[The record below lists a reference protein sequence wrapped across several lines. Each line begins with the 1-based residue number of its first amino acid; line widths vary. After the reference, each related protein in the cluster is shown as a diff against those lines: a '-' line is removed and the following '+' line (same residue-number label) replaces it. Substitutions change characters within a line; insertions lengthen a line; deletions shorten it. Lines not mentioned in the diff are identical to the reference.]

1 MQERERRLAGDQH
14 ELAPLLQRDVG
25 GALDQRSAGAMG
37 DRGERPHRA
46 RADHHAQC
54 LHRPRRRLGAAV
66 RVIEQ
71 AHAAPITAR
80 RLLQAG
86 FVLDPTFLGKQPPA
100 VRGDEQPGRHMIRR
114 EHLEQPHGV
123 RCSGGT
129 GDREN
134 DYFYFTRLVE
144 GKNYP
149 IYARKHGSVSAPE
162 EIMIDANALAEG
174 KATFLIRAWEVSSG
188 EDLLAF
194 AADTTGGRVSS
205 IRFKNLRTGEMLSDV
220 IPRAIGGIA
229 WAEDNRTL
237 FYTKPDSVSVRPYQ
251 VYRHR
256 LGTPAATDQMV
267 YEDKDETYYV
277 GVSKTKSRAYI
288 MIQSSQTMATEYSY
302 IRADQPD
309 APFRVLFPRE
319 RGHEYQANHF
329 GDYFYILSNDHAKN
343 FRLMRTPVARPS
355 RANWE
360 EVIPHRADVLLED
373 FEFFKDFL
381 VLSERKDGL
390 VQLRVRPWS
399 GKGEYYLD
407 FGEPAYLA
415 FVSVNREFDTPLLRY
430 VYTSLTTPSS
440 TYDYDMRTKQKTLLK
455 RDQIL
460 GGFDPSNYV
469 TERFYTTARDGA
481 RVPVSLMYKKG
492 IARPAPLLLT
502 GYGSYG
508 ASSDPTFSSD
518 RLSLVDRGFV
528 FAIAHIRGGS
538 EMGRA
543 WYENGRQLQK
553 KNTFNDFVDVADD
566 LIRRGYTSSSKLFA
580 RGASA
585 GGLLMGAVVNQRPE
599 LWRGVVAGVPYVDV
613 ITTMSDSTIPLTTGE
628 YDEWGNPHDST
639 FYRYML
645 SYSPYDNVER
655 KAYPNLLITA
665 GLYDTQVLYVE
676 PAKWTA
682 KLRAMKTDN
691 HRLILRTNMEAGHSG
706 ASGRYKRWHDV
717 AFEYAF
723 LLDLAGLG
731 GKPTP

>member
-1 MQERERRLAGDQH
+1 MLARVRSFA
-14 ELAPLLQRDVG
+14 LALAAFVPSSIVAQATATSAAAP
-25 GALDQRSAGAMG
+25 ALTPPMAVV
-37 DRGERPHRA
+37 RPHRFDEFGTVRIDNYYWLKERSNPEVIKYLEDENA
-46 RADHHAQC
+46 YTKAVMAHTVALQD
-54 LHRPRRRLGAAV
+54 RLYEEMKG
-66 RVIEQ
+66 RV
-71 AHAAPITAR
+71 
-80 RLLQAG
+80 LQNDQSVP
-86 FVLDPTFLGKQPPA
+86 F
-100 VRGDEQPGRHMIRR
+100 R
-114 EHLEQPHGV
+114 EG
-123 RCSGGT
+123 
-129 GDREN
+129 N
-134 DYFYFTRLVE
+134 YFYYTRLVE

-149 IYARKHGSVSAPE
+149 IYARKRGSLNAPE
-162 EIMIDANALAEG
+162 EIMIDANVLAEG
-174 KATFLIRAWEVSSG
+174 KATFLIRAWDVSSA
-188 EDLLAF
+188 EDILAF
-194 AADTTGGRVSS
+194 GADTTGGRVSA
-205 IRFKNLRTGEMLSDV
+205 IRFKNLRTGEMLSDL
-220 IPRAIGGIA
+220 IPRSIGGIA
-229 WAEDNRTL
+229 WAEDNRTI

-251 VYRHR
+251 VYRHT
-256 LGTPAATDQMV
+256 LGTPAASDRLV

-277 GVSKTKSRAYI
+277 GVFKTKSRAYI

-309 APFRVLFPRE
+309 APFRVLIPRE
-319 RGHEYQANHF
+319 RGHEYSANHF
-329 GDYFYILSNDHAKN
+329 GDYFYLLSNDHAKN
-343 FRLMRTPVARPS
+343 FRLMRTPVARPG
-355 RANWE
+355 RDNWE

-399 GKGEYYLD
+399 GKNEYYLD

-415 FVSVNREFDTPLLRY
+415 FVSTNLEFDTPLLRY

-460 GGFDPSNYV
+460 GGFDPVNYV

-481 RVPVSLMYKKG
+481 RVPVSLVYKKG
-492 IARPAPLLLT
+492 VARPAPLLLT

-508 ASSDPTFSSD
+508 SSSDPTFSSD
-518 RLSLVDRGFV
+518 RLSLLDRGFV
-528 FAIAHIRGGS
+528 YAIAHIRGGS

-553 KNTFNDFVDVADD
+553 KNTFNDFVDVGDD
-566 LIRRGYTSSSKLFA
+566 LIRRGYTSSNKLFA

-599 LWRGVVAGVPYVDV
+599 LWRGVIAGVPYVDV

-655 KAYPNLLITA
+655 KAYPNMLITA

-682 KLRAMKTDN
+682 RLRAMKTDN
-691 HRLILRTNMEAGHSG
+691 NRLILRTNMEAGHGG
-706 ASGRYKRWHDV
+706 ASGRYKRWRDV

-731 GKPTP
+731 DKPTP

>member
-1 MQERERRLAGDQH
+1 MPAAIRSL
-14 ELAPLLQRDVG
+14 PLLAVLFPGVILAQAPATATTTPSLTPPMAAV
-25 GALDQRSAGAMG
+25 
-37 DRGERPHRA
+37 RPHRFDEHGNVRIDQYYWLKERSNPEVINYLEA
-46 RADHHAQC
+46 ENAYTKAVMAHTEALQE
-54 LHRPRRRLGAAV
+54 RLYDELKG
-66 RVIEQ
+66 RV
-71 AHAAPITAR
+71 
-80 RLLQAG
+80 LQNDQSVP
-86 FVLDPTFLGKQPPA
+86 F
-100 VRGDEQPGRHMIRR
+100 R
-114 EHLEQPHGV
+114 EG
-123 RCSGGT
+123 
-129 GDREN
+129 N
-134 DYFYFTRLVE
+134 YFYYTRLVE

-149 IYARKHGSVSAPE
+149 IYARKRGSLTAPE

-251 VYRHR
+251 VYRHK

-309 APFRVLFPRE
+309 APFKVIFPRE
-319 RGHEYQANHF
+319 RGHEYHANHF

-343 FRLMRTPVARPS
+343 FRLMRTPVARPG
-355 RANWE
+355 RDNWE

-373 FEFFKDFL
+373 FEFFKDYL
-381 VLSERKDGL
+381 VLTERKDGL
-390 VQLRVRPWS
+390 VQLRVRPWT
-399 GKGEYYLD
+399 GGGQNEYYLD

-415 FVSVNREFDTPLLRY
+415 YVSTNLEFDTPVLRY
-430 VYTSLTTPSS
+430 GYTSLTTPSS
-440 TYDYDMRTKQKTLLK
+440 TYDYDMKTRQKTLLK

-460 GGFDPSNYV
+460 GGFDPANYV
-469 TERFYTTARDGA
+469 SERFFTTARDGA
-481 RVPVSLMYKKG
+481 RVPVSIVYRKG

-508 ASSDPTFSSD
+508 SSSDPTFSSD
-518 RLSLVDRGFV
+518 RLSLLDRGFA

-553 KNTFNDFVDVADD
+553 KNTFTDFVDVADD
-566 LIRRGYTSSSKLFA
+566 LIRRSYTSSDRLFA

-585 GGLLMGAVVNQRPE
+585 GGLLMGAVVNMRPE
-599 LWRGVVAGVPYVDV
+599 LFKGVIAGVPYVDV
-613 ITTMSDSTIPLTTGE
+613 ITTMMDSTIPLTTGE

-645 SYSPYDNVER
+645 SYSPYDNVAR

-682 KLRAMKTDN
+682 RLRAMKTDSN
-691 HRLILRTNMEAGHSG
+691 RLILQTNMEAGHGG
-706 ASGRYKRWHDV
+706 ASGRYKRWRDV

-731 GKPTP
+731 VKPTP

>member
-1 MQERERRLAGDQH
+1 MLFRIRAFALALVAFAPAVIRAQTPAVSAPAAALTPP
-14 ELAPLLQRDVG
+14 LAAV
-25 GALDQRSAGAMG
+25 
-37 DRGERPHRA
+37 RPHRFDEFGTVRIDNYYWLKERSNPEVIKYLEDENA
-46 RADHHAQC
+46 YTKAVMAHTQALQD
-54 LHRPRRRLGAAV
+54 RLYEEMKG
-66 RVIEQ
+66 RV
-71 AHAAPITAR
+71 
-80 RLLQAG
+80 LQNDQSVP
-86 FVLDPTFLGKQPPA
+86 F
-100 VRGDEQPGRHMIRR
+100 R
-114 EHLEQPHGV
+114 EG
-123 RCSGGT
+123 
-129 GDREN
+129 N
-134 DYFYFTRLVE
+134 YFYYTRLVE

-149 IYARKHGSVSAPE
+149 IYARKRGALNAPE
-162 EIMIDANALAEG
+162 EIMIDANVLAEG
-174 KATFLIRAWEVSSG
+174 KSTFLIRAWDVSSAG
-188 EDLLAF
+188 DILAF
-194 AADTTGGRVSS
+194 AADTTGGRVSA

-220 IPRAIGGIA
+220 IPRSIGGIA
-229 WAEDNRTL
+229 WAEDNRTI

-251 VYRHR
+251 VYRHK
-256 LGTPAATDQMV
+256 LGTPAASDQMV

-277 GVSKTKSRAYI
+277 SVFKTKSRAYI

-309 APFRVLFPRE
+309 APFKVLIPRE
-319 RGHEYQANHF
+319 RGHEYSANHF

-343 FRLMRTPVARPS
+343 FRLMRTPVAKPGRD
-355 RANWE
+355 NWE

-373 FEFFKDFL
+373 FEFFRDYL
-381 VLSERKDGL
+381 VLTERKDGL

-399 GKGEYYLD
+399 GTNEYYLD

-415 FVSVNREFDTPLLRY
+415 FVSTNREFDTPLLRY

-440 TYDYDMRTKQKTLLK
+440 TYDYDMRTKQKTLVK

-460 GGFDPSNYV
+460 GGFDPANYV

-682 KLRAMKTDN
+682 RLRAMKTDTN
-691 HRLILRTNMEAGHSG
+691 RLILRTNMEAGHSG
-706 ASGRYKRWHDV
+706 ASGRYKRWRDV

-731 GKPTP
+731 DKPTP

>member
-1 MQERERRLAGDQH
+1 MPAAIRSL
-14 ELAPLLQRDVG
+14 PLLAVLFPGVILAQTPATAATTPSLTPPMAAV
-25 GALDQRSAGAMG
+25 
-37 DRGERPHRA
+37 RPHRFDEHGNVRIDQYYWLKERSNPEVIKYLEA
-46 RADHHAQC
+46 ENAYTKAVMAQTEA
-54 LHRPRRRLGAAV
+54 LQGRLYDELKG
-66 RVIEQ
+66 RV
-71 AHAAPITAR
+71 
-80 RLLQAG
+80 LQNDQSVP
-86 FVLDPTFLGKQPPA
+86 F
-100 VRGDEQPGRHMIRR
+100 R
-114 EHLEQPHGV
+114 EG
-123 RCSGGT
+123 
-129 GDREN
+129 N
-134 DYFYFTRLVE
+134 YFYYTRLVE

-149 IYARKHGSVSAPE
+149 IYARKRGSLTAPE

-251 VYRHR
+251 VYRHK

-309 APFRVLFPRE
+309 APFKVIFPRE
-319 RGHEYQANHF
+319 RGHEYHANHF

-343 FRLMRTPVARPS
+343 FRLMRTPVARPG
-355 RANWE
+355 RDNWE

-373 FEFFKDFL
+373 FEFFKDYL
-381 VLSERKDGL
+381 VLTERTDGL
-390 VQLRVRPWS
+390 VQLRVRPWT
-399 GKGEYYLD
+399 GGGQNEYYLD

-415 FVSVNREFDTPLLRY
+415 YVSTNLEFDTPVLRY
-430 VYTSLTTPSS
+430 GYTSLTTPSS
-440 TYDYDMRTKQKTLLK
+440 TYDYDMKTRQKTLLK

-460 GGFDPSNYV
+460 GGFDPANYV
-469 TERFYTTARDGA
+469 SERFFTTARDGA
-481 RVPVSLMYKKG
+481 RVPVSLVYRKG

-508 ASSDPTFSSD
+508 SSSDPTFSSD
-518 RLSLVDRGFV
+518 RLSLLDRGFA

-553 KNTFNDFVDVADD
+553 KNTFTDFVDVADD
-566 LIRRGYTSSSKLFA
+566 LIRRGYTSSDRLFA

-585 GGLLMGAVVNQRPE
+585 GGLLMGAVVNMRPE
-599 LWRGVVAGVPYVDV
+599 LFKGVIAGVPYVDV
-613 ITTMSDSTIPLTTGE
+613 ITTMMDSTIPLTTGE

-645 SYSPYDNVER
+645 SYSPYDNVAR

-682 KLRAMKTDN
+682 RLRAMKTDSN
-691 HRLILRTNMEAGHSG
+691 RLILQTNMEAGHGG
-706 ASGRYKRWHDV
+706 ASGRYKRWRDV

-731 GKPTP
+731 VKPTP

>member
-1 MQERERRLAGDQH
+1 MLFRIRAFALALVAFAPAVIRAQTPAVSAPAAALTPP
-14 ELAPLLQRDVG
+14 LAAV
-25 GALDQRSAGAMG
+25 
-37 DRGERPHRA
+37 RPHRFDEFGTVRIDNYYWLKERSNPEVIKYLEDENA
-46 RADHHAQC
+46 YTKAVMAHTQALQD
-54 LHRPRRRLGAAV
+54 RLYEEMKG
-66 RVIEQ
+66 RV
-71 AHAAPITAR
+71 
-80 RLLQAG
+80 LQNDQSVP
-86 FVLDPTFLGKQPPA
+86 F
-100 VRGDEQPGRHMIRR
+100 R
-114 EHLEQPHGV
+114 EG
-123 RCSGGT
+123 
-129 GDREN
+129 N
-134 DYFYFTRLVE
+134 YFYYTRLVE

-149 IYARKHGSVSAPE
+149 IYARKRGALNAPE
-162 EIMIDANALAEG
+162 EIMIDANVLAEG
-174 KATFLIRAWEVSSG
+174 KSTFLIRAWDVSSAG
-188 EDLLAF
+188 DILAF
-194 AADTTGGRVSS
+194 AADTTGGRVSA

-220 IPRAIGGIA
+220 IPRSIGGIA
-229 WAEDNRTL
+229 WAEDNRTI

-251 VYRHR
+251 VYRHK
-256 LGTPAATDQMV
+256 LGTPAASDQMV

-277 GVSKTKSRAYI
+277 SVFKTKSRAYI
-288 MIQSSQTMATEYSY
+288 MIRSSQTLATEYSY
-302 IRADQPD
+302 IRADQPE
-309 APFRVLFPRE
+309 AAFRVLIPRE
-319 RGHEYQANHF
+319 RGHEYYANHF
-329 GDYFYILSNDHAKN
+329 GDYFYLLSNDHAKN
-343 FRLMRTPVARPS
+343 FRLMRTPVARPG

-360 EVIPHRADVLLED
+360 EVIPHRPDVLLED

-399 GKGEYYLD
+399 GGGRGEYYLD

-415 FVSVNREFDTPLLRY
+415 FVSTNREFDTPLLRY

-460 GGFDPSNYV
+460 GGFDPANYV

-682 KLRAMKTDN
+682 RLRAMKTDTN
-691 HRLILRTNMEAGHSG
+691 RLILRTNMEAGHSG
-706 ASGRYKRWHDV
+706 ASGRYKRWRDV

-731 GKPTP
+731 DKPTP

>member
-1 MQERERRLAGDQH
+1 MASRIRSLA
-14 ELAPLLQRDVG
+14 LALIGFAPGIILAQAAATSTATATLTPPLAAV
-25 GALDQRSAGAMG
+25 
-37 DRGERPHRA
+37 RPHRFDEHGTVRIDPYYWLKERSNPEVIKYLEEENA
-46 RADHHAQC
+46 YTKAVMAHTEALQD
-54 LHRPRRRLGAAV
+54 RLYEEMKG
-66 RVIEQ
+66 RV
-71 AHAAPITAR
+71 
-80 RLLQAG
+80 LQNDQSVP
-86 FVLDPTFLGKQPPA
+86 F
-100 VRGDEQPGRHMIRR
+100 R
-114 EHLEQPHGV
+114 E
-123 RCSGGT
+123 R
-129 GDREN
+129 N
-134 DYFYFTRLVE
+134 YFYYTRLVE

-149 IYARKHGSVSAPE
+149 IYARKRGSLSAPE
-162 EIMIDANALAEG
+162 EIMIDANVLAEG
-174 KATFLIRAWEVSSG
+174 KATFLIRAWEVSSV

-205 IRFKNLRTGEMLSDV
+205 IRFKNLRTGEMLPDI

-277 GVSKTKSRAYI
+277 GVFKTKSRAYI

-309 APFRVLFPRE
+309 APFKVLIPRE
-319 RGHEYQANHF
+319 RGHEYSANHF

-343 FRLMRTPVARPS
+343 FRLMRTPVARPG
-355 RANWE
+355 RDNWQ
-360 EVIPHRADVLLED
+360 EVIPHRPDMLLED
-373 FEFFKDFL
+373 FEFFRDFL
-381 VLSERKDGL
+381 VLTERKDGL

-399 GKGEYYLD
+399 GTNEYYLD

-415 FVSVNREFDTPLLRY
+415 YVSTNLEFDTSVLRY
-430 VYTSLTTPSS
+430 GYTSLTTPSS
-440 TYDYDMRTKQKTLLK
+440 TYDYDMRTRQKTLLK

-460 GGFDPSNYV
+460 GGFDPANYV

-481 RVPVSLMYKKG
+481 RVPVSIVYRKG

-518 RLSLVDRGFV
+518 RLSLLDRGFA

-566 LIRRGYTSSSKLFA
+566 LVRRGYTSPDRLFA

-585 GGLLMGAVVNQRPE
+585 GGLLMGAVVNMRPE
-599 LWRGVVAGVPYVDV
+599 LFKGVIAGVPYVDV
-613 ITTMSDSTIPLTTGE
+613 ITTMMDSTIPLTTGE

-682 KLRAMKTDN
+682 KLRAMKTGSN
-691 HRLILRTNMEAGHSG
+691 RLILRTNMEAGHGG
-706 ASGRYKRWHDV
+706 ASGRYKRWRDV

-731 GKPTP
+731 EKPSP

>member
-1 MQERERRLAGDQH
+1 MLARVRSFAFA
-14 ELAPLLQRDVG
+14 LAAFVPSSIVAQAPAPV
-25 GALDQRSAGAMG
+25 AAV
-37 DRGERPHRA
+37 RPHRFDEFGTVRIDNYYWLKERSNPEVIKYLEDENA
-46 RADHHAQC
+46 YTKAVMAHTEALQD
-54 LHRPRRRLGAAV
+54 RLYEEMKG
-66 RVIEQ
+66 RV
-71 AHAAPITAR
+71 
-80 RLLQAG
+80 LQNDQSVP
-86 FVLDPTFLGKQPPA
+86 F
-100 VRGDEQPGRHMIRR
+100 R
-114 EHLEQPHGV
+114 EG
-123 RCSGGT
+123 
-129 GDREN
+129 N
-134 DYFYFTRLVE
+134 YFYYTRLVE

-149 IYARKHGSVSAPE
+149 IYARKRGSLNAPE
-162 EIMIDANALAEG
+162 EIMIDANVLAEG
-174 KATFLIRAWEVSSG
+174 KATFLIRAWDVSSA
-188 EDLLAF
+188 EDILAF
-194 AADTTGGRVSS
+194 GADTTGGRVSA
-205 IRFKNLRTGEMLSDV
+205 IRFKSLRTGEMLSDV
-220 IPRAIGGIA
+220 IPRSIGGIA
-229 WAEDNRTL
+229 WAEDNRTI

-251 VYRHR
+251 VYRHT
-256 LGTPAATDQMV
+256 LGTPAASDRLV

-277 GVSKTKSRAYI
+277 GVFKTKSRAYI

-302 IRADQPD
+302 VRADQPD
-309 APFRVLFPRE
+309 APFRVLIPRE
-319 RGHEYQANHF
+319 RGHEYYANHF
-329 GDYFYILSNDHAKN
+329 GDYFYLLSNDHAKN
-343 FRLMRTPVARPS
+343 FRLMRTPVARPG
-355 RANWE
+355 RATWE

-399 GKGEYYLD
+399 GKNEYYLD

-415 FVSVNREFDTPLLRY
+415 YVSTNLEFNTPLLRY

-440 TYDYDMRTKQKTLLK
+440 TYDYDMGTKQKTLLK

-460 GGFDPSNYV
+460 GGFDPANYV

-481 RVPVSLMYKKG
+481 RVPVSLVYKKG
-492 IARPAPLLLT
+492 GARPAPLLLT

-508 ASSDPTFSSD
+508 SSSDPTFSAD
-518 RLSLVDRGFV
+518 RLSLLDRGFV

-553 KNTFNDFVDVADD
+553 RNTFNDFVDVGDD

-599 LWRGVVAGVPYVDV
+599 LWRGVIAGVPYVDV

-655 KAYPNLLITA
+655 KAYPNMLITA

-682 KLRAMKTDN
+682 RLRAMKTDSN
-691 HRLILRTNMEAGHSG
+691 RLILRTNMEAGHGG
-706 ASGRYKRWHDV
+706 ASGRYKRWRDV

-731 GKPTP
+731 DKPTP

>member
-1 MQERERRLAGDQH
+1 
-14 ELAPLLQRDVG
+14 
-25 GALDQRSAGAMG
+25 
-37 DRGERPHRA
+37 
-46 RADHHAQC
+46 
-54 LHRPRRRLGAAV
+54 
-66 RVIEQ
+66 
-71 AHAAPITAR
+71 
-80 RLLQAG
+80 
-86 FVLDPTFLGKQPPA
+86 
-100 VRGDEQPGRHMIRR
+100 
-114 EHLEQPHGV
+114 
-123 RCSGGT
+123 
-129 GDREN
+129 
-134 DYFYFTRLVE
+134 
-144 GKNYP
+144 
-149 IYARKHGSVSAPE
+149 
-162 EIMIDANALAEG
+162 
-174 KATFLIRAWEVSSG
+174 
-188 EDLLAF
+188 
-194 AADTTGGRVSS
+194 
-205 IRFKNLRTGEMLSDV
+205 
-220 IPRAIGGIA
+220 
-229 WAEDNRTL
+229 
-237 FYTKPDSVSVRPYQ
+237 
-251 VYRHR
+251 
-256 LGTPAATDQMV
+256 
-267 YEDKDETYYV
+267 
-277 GVSKTKSRAYI
+277 
-288 MIQSSQTMATEYSY
+288 
-302 IRADQPD
+302 
-309 APFRVLFPRE
+309 
-319 RGHEYQANHF
+319 
-329 GDYFYILSNDHAKN
+329 
-343 FRLMRTPVARPS
+343 MRTPVARPG

-360 EVIPHRADVLLED
+360 EVIPHRPDVLLED

-399 GKGEYYLD
+399 GGGRGEYYLD

-415 FVSVNREFDTPLLRY
+415 FVSTNREFDTPLLRY

-440 TYDYDMRTKQKTLLK
+440 TYDYDMRTKQRTLLK

-460 GGFDPSNYV
+460 GGFDPGNYV

-682 KLRAMKTDN
+682 RLRAMKTDTN
-691 HRLILRTNMEAGHSG
+691 RLILRTNMEAGHSG
-706 ASGRYKRWHDV
+706 ASGRYKRWRDV

-731 GKPTP
+731 DKPTP

>member
-1 MQERERRLAGDQH
+1 MPARIRSFALA
-14 ELAPLLQRDVG
+14 LAAFSPVVVVAQQAPATSAAAP
-25 GALDQRSAGAMG
+25 ALTPPVAAV
-37 DRGERPHRA
+37 RPHRFEEHGNVRTDPYYWLKERSNPEVISYLEA
-46 RADHHAQC
+46 ENTYTKAVMAHTEALQD
-54 LHRPRRRLGAAV
+54 RLYEEMKG
-66 RVIEQ
+66 RV
-71 AHAAPITAR
+71 
-80 RLLQAG
+80 LQNDQSVP
-86 FVLDPTFLGKQPPA
+86 F
-100 VRGDEQPGRHMIRR
+100 R
-114 EHLEQPHGV
+114 EG
-123 RCSGGT
+123 
-129 GDREN
+129 N
-134 DYFYFTRLVE
+134 YFYYTRLVE
-144 GKNYP
+144 GRNYP
-149 IYARKHGSVSAPE
+149 IYARKRGSLNAPE
-162 EIMIDANALAEG
+162 EIMIDANVLAEG
-174 KATFLIRAWEVSSG
+174 KPTFLIRAWDLSSA
-188 EDLLAF
+188 EDILAF
-194 AADTTGGRVSS
+194 AVDTTGGRVSS
-205 IRFKNLRTGEMLSDV
+205 IRFKNLRTGEMLTDV
-220 IPRAIGGIA
+220 IPRSIGGIA
-229 WAEDNRTL
+229 WAEDNRTI

-251 VYRHR
+251 VYRHK
-256 LGTPAATDQMV
+256 LGTPASADHMV

-277 GVSKTKSRAYI
+277 GVFKTKSRAYI

-355 RANWE
+355 RATWE

-481 RVPVSLMYKKG
+481 RVPVSIVYRKG

-508 ASSDPTFSSD
+508 SSSDPSFSSD
-518 RLSLVDRGFV
+518 RLSLLDRGFA

-566 LIRRGYTSSSKLFA
+566 LIRRGYTSSDRLFA
-580 RGASA
+580 VGRSA
-585 GGLLMGAVVNQRPE
+585 GGLLMGAVVNMRPE
-599 LWRGVVAGVPYVDV
+599 LFRGVIAGVPYVDV
-613 ITTMSDSTIPLTTGE
+613 ITTMMDSTIPLTTGE

-645 SYSPYDNVER
+645 SYSPYDNVEK
-655 KAYPNLLITA
+655 KAYPNMLITA

-682 KLRAMKTDN
+682 RLRAMKTDN
-691 HRLILRTNMEAGHSG
+691 NRLMLRTNMEAGHAG
-706 ASGRYKRWHDV
+706 ASGRYKRWRDV

-731 GKPTP
+731 DKPTP

>member
-1 MQERERRLAGDQH
+1 MPARMRSLA
-14 ELAPLLQRDVG
+14 LAFATLTPAVLVAQQAPTAAATAP
-25 GALDQRSAGAMG
+25 ALSPPVAAV
-37 DRGERPHRA
+37 RPHRFDEHGNVRIDQYYWLKDRSNPEVIKYLDDENA
-46 RADHHAQC
+46 YTKAVMAHTQTLQD
-54 LHRPRRRLGAAV
+54 RLYEELKG
-66 RVIEQ
+66 RV
-71 AHAAPITAR
+71 
-80 RLLQAG
+80 LQNDQSVP
-86 FVLDPTFLGKQPPA
+86 F
-100 VRGDEQPGRHMIRR
+100 R
-114 EHLEQPHGV
+114 EG
-123 RCSGGT
+123 
-129 GDREN
+129 N
-134 DYFYFTRLVE
+134 YFYYTRLVE

-149 IYARKHGSVSAPE
+149 IYARKRGSVSASE

-174 KATFLIRAWEVSSG
+174 KATFLIRAWAVSSG

-220 IPRAIGGIA
+220 VPRSIGGIA

-251 VYRHR
+251 VYRHK

-277 GVSKTKSRAYI
+277 GVFKTKSRSYI

-302 IRADQPD
+302 VRADQPD
-309 APFRVLFPRE
+309 APFRVLIPRE
-319 RGHEYQANHF
+319 RGHEYSANHF

-343 FRLMRTPVARPS
+343 FRLMRTPVAKPGRD
-355 RANWE
+355 NWE

-373 FEFFKDFL
+373 FEFFREYL
-381 VLSERKDGL
+381 VLTERKDGL
-390 VQLRVRPWS
+390 VQLRVRPWT
-399 GKGEYYLD
+399 GGGQNEYYLD

-415 FVSVNREFDTPLLRY
+415 YVGTNLEFDTPVLRY
-430 VYTSLTTPSS
+430 GYTSLTTPSS
-440 TYDYDMRTKQKTLLK
+440 MYDYDMKTRQKTLLK

-460 GGFDPSNYV
+460 GGFDPANYV

-481 RVPVSLMYKKG
+481 RVPVSLVYRKG

-508 ASSDPTFSSD
+508 SSADPTFSSD
-518 RLSLVDRGFV
+518 RLSLLDRGFV

-553 KNTFNDFVDVADD
+553 KNTFTDFVDVADD
-566 LIRRGYTSSSKLFA
+566 LIRRGLTSSNRLFA

-585 GGLLMGAVVNQRPE
+585 GGLLMGAVVNMRPE
-599 LWRGVVAGVPYVDV
+599 LFKGVIAGVPYVDV

-628 YDEWGNPHDST
+628 YDEWGNPHDPT

-682 KLRAMKTDN
+682 RLRAMKTDSN
-691 HRLILRTNMEAGHSG
+691 RLILRTNMEAGHGG

-731 GKPTP
+731 DKPTP

>member
-1 MQERERRLAGDQH
+1 MPARIRSFALA
-14 ELAPLLQRDVG
+14 LAAFSPVVVVAQQAPATSAAAP
-25 GALDQRSAGAMG
+25 ALTPPVAAV
-37 DRGERPHRA
+37 RPHRFEEHGNVRTDPYYWLKERSNPEVISYLEA
-46 RADHHAQC
+46 ENTYTKAVMAHTEALQD
-54 LHRPRRRLGAAV
+54 RLYEEMKG
-66 RVIEQ
+66 RV
-71 AHAAPITAR
+71 
-80 RLLQAG
+80 LQNDQSVP
-86 FVLDPTFLGKQPPA
+86 F
-100 VRGDEQPGRHMIRR
+100 R
-114 EHLEQPHGV
+114 EG
-123 RCSGGT
+123 
-129 GDREN
+129 N
-134 DYFYFTRLVE
+134 YFYYTRLVE
-144 GKNYP
+144 GRNYP
-149 IYARKHGSVSAPE
+149 IYARKRGSLNAPE
-162 EIMIDANALAEG
+162 EMMIDANVLAEG
-174 KATFLIRAWEVSSG
+174 KPTFLIRAWDLSSA
-188 EDLLAF
+188 EDILAF
-194 AADTTGGRVSS
+194 AVDTTGGRVSS
-205 IRFKNLRTGEMLSDV
+205 IRFKNLRTGEMLTDV
-220 IPRAIGGIA
+220 IPRSIGGIA
-229 WAEDNRTL
+229 WAEDNRTI

-251 VYRHR
+251 VYRHK
-256 LGTPAATDQMV
+256 LGTPASADPMV
-267 YEDKDETYYV
+267 YQDKDETYYV
-277 GVSKTKSRAYI
+277 GVFKTKSRAYI

-355 RANWE
+355 RATWE

-481 RVPVSLMYKKG
+481 RVPVSIVYRKG

-508 ASSDPTFSSD
+508 SSSDPSFSSD
-518 RLSLVDRGFV
+518 RLSLLDRGFA

-566 LIRRGYTSSSKLFA
+566 LIRRGYTSSDRLFA
-580 RGASA
+580 VGRSA
-585 GGLLMGAVVNQRPE
+585 GGLLMGAVVNMRPE
-599 LWRGVVAGVPYVDV
+599 LFRGVIAGVPYVDV
-613 ITTMSDSTIPLTTGE
+613 ITTMMDSTIPLTTGE

-645 SYSPYDNVER
+645 SYSPYDNVEK
-655 KAYPNLLITA
+655 KAYPNMLITA

-682 KLRAMKTDN
+682 RLRAMKTDN
-691 HRLILRTNMEAGHSG
+691 NRLMLRTNMEAGHAG
-706 ASGRYKRWHDV
+706 ASGRYKRWRDV

-731 GKPTP
+731 DKPTP

>member
-1 MQERERRLAGDQH
+1 MLFRIRAFALALVAFAPAVIRAQTPAVSAPAAALTPP
-14 ELAPLLQRDVG
+14 LAAV
-25 GALDQRSAGAMG
+25 
-37 DRGERPHRA
+37 RPHRFDEFGTVRIDNYYWLKERSNPEVIKYLEDENA
-46 RADHHAQC
+46 YTKAVMAHTQALQD
-54 LHRPRRRLGAAV
+54 RLYEEMKG
-66 RVIEQ
+66 RV
-71 AHAAPITAR
+71 
-80 RLLQAG
+80 LQNDQSVP
-86 FVLDPTFLGKQPPA
+86 F
-100 VRGDEQPGRHMIRR
+100 R
-114 EHLEQPHGV
+114 EG
-123 RCSGGT
+123 
-129 GDREN
+129 N
-134 DYFYFTRLVE
+134 YFYYTRLVE

-149 IYARKHGSVSAPE
+149 IYARKRGALNAPE
-162 EIMIDANALAEG
+162 EIMIDANVLAEG
-174 KATFLIRAWEVSSG
+174 KSTFLIRAWDVSSAG
-188 EDLLAF
+188 DILAF
-194 AADTTGGRVSS
+194 AADTTGGRVSA

-220 IPRAIGGIA
+220 IPRSIGGIA
-229 WAEDNRTL
+229 WAEDNRTI

-251 VYRHR
+251 VYRHK
-256 LGTPAATDQMV
+256 LGTPAAGDQMV

-277 GVSKTKSRAYI
+277 SVFKTKSRAYI

-309 APFRVLFPRE
+309 APFKVLIPRE
-319 RGHEYQANHF
+319 RGHEYSANHF

-343 FRLMRTPVARPS
+343 FRLMRTPVAKPGRD
-355 RANWE
+355 NWE

-373 FEFFKDFL
+373 FEFFRDYL
-381 VLSERKDGL
+381 VLTERKDGL

-399 GKGEYYLD
+399 GTNEYYLD

-415 FVSVNREFDTPLLRY
+415 FVSTNREFDTPLLRY

-460 GGFDPSNYV
+460 GGFDPANYV

-682 KLRAMKTDN
+682 RLRAMKTDTN
-691 HRLILRTNMEAGHSG
+691 RLILRTNMEAGHSG
-706 ASGRYKRWHDV
+706 ASGRYKRWRDV

-731 GKPTP
+731 DKPTP

>member
-1 MQERERRLAGDQH
+1 MLFRIRAFALALVAFAPAVIRAQTPAVSAPAAALTPP
-14 ELAPLLQRDVG
+14 LAAV
-25 GALDQRSAGAMG
+25 
-37 DRGERPHRA
+37 RPHRFDEFGTVRIDNYYWLKERSNPEVIKYLEDENA
-46 RADHHAQC
+46 YTKAVMAHTQALQD
-54 LHRPRRRLGAAV
+54 RLYEEMKG
-66 RVIEQ
+66 RV
-71 AHAAPITAR
+71 
-80 RLLQAG
+80 LQNDQSVP
-86 FVLDPTFLGKQPPA
+86 F
-100 VRGDEQPGRHMIRR
+100 R
-114 EHLEQPHGV
+114 EG
-123 RCSGGT
+123 
-129 GDREN
+129 N
-134 DYFYFTRLVE
+134 YFYYTRLVE

-149 IYARKHGSVSAPE
+149 IYARKRGALNAPE
-162 EIMIDANALAEG
+162 EIMIDANVLAEG
-174 KATFLIRAWEVSSG
+174 KSTFLIRAWDVSSAG
-188 EDLLAF
+188 DILAF
-194 AADTTGGRVSS
+194 AADTTGGRVSA

-220 IPRAIGGIA
+220 IPRSIGGIA
-229 WAEDNRTL
+229 WAEDNRTI
-237 FYTKPDSVSVRPYQ
+237 FYTKPDAVSVRPYQ
-251 VYRHR
+251 VYRHK
-256 LGTPAATDQMV
+256 LGTPAASDQMV

-277 GVSKTKSRAYI
+277 SVFKTKSRAYI
-288 MIQSSQTMATEYSY
+288 MIRSSQTLATEYSY
-302 IRADQPD
+302 IRADQPE
-309 APFRVLFPRE
+309 AAFRVLIPRE
-319 RGHEYQANHF
+319 RGHEYYANHF
-329 GDYFYILSNDHAKN
+329 GDYFYLLSNDHAKN
-343 FRLMRTPVARPS
+343 FRLMRTPVARPG

-360 EVIPHRADVLLED
+360 EVIPHRPDVLLED

-399 GKGEYYLD
+399 GGGRGEYYLD

-415 FVSVNREFDTPLLRY
+415 FVSTNREFDTPLLRY

-460 GGFDPSNYV
+460 GGFDPGNYV

-682 KLRAMKTDN
+682 RLRAMKTDTN
-691 HRLILRTNMEAGHSG
+691 RLILRTNMEAGHSG
-706 ASGRYKRWHDV
+706 ASGRYKRWRDV

-731 GKPTP
+731 DKPTP

>member
-1 MQERERRLAGDQH
+1 MPAAFRSL
-14 ELAPLLQRDVG
+14 PLLAVLFPGVMLAQAPATAATTPSRTPPMAAV
-25 GALDQRSAGAMG
+25 
-37 DRGERPHRA
+37 RPHRFDEHGNVRIDQYYWLKERSNPEVIKYLEDENA
-46 RADHHAQC
+46 YTKAVMAHTEPLQE
-54 LHRPRRRLGAAV
+54 RLYEELKG
-66 RVIEQ
+66 RV
-71 AHAAPITAR
+71 
-80 RLLQAG
+80 LQNDQSVP
-86 FVLDPTFLGKQPPA
+86 F
-100 VRGDEQPGRHMIRR
+100 R
-114 EHLEQPHGV
+114 EG
-123 RCSGGT
+123 
-129 GDREN
+129 N
-134 DYFYFTRLVE
+134 YFYYTRLVE

-149 IYARKHGSVSAPE
+149 IYARKRGSVSAPE

-194 AADTTGGRVSS
+194 AADTTGGRVSA

-220 IPRAIGGIA
+220 VPRSIGGIA

-251 VYRHR
+251 VYRHK

-277 GVSKTKSRAYI
+277 GVSKTKSRSYI

-309 APFRVLFPRE
+309 APFTVIFPRE
-319 RGHEYQANHF
+319 RGHEYYANHF

-343 FRLMRTPVARPS
+343 FRLMRTPVARPG
-355 RANWE
+355 RDNWQ

-373 FEFFKDFL
+373 FEFFKDYL
-381 VLSERKDGL
+381 VLTERKDGL
-390 VQLRVRPWS
+390 VQLRVRPWT
-399 GKGEYYLD
+399 GGGQNEYYLD
-407 FGEPAYLA
+407 FSDPAYLA
-415 FVSVNREFDTPLLRY
+415 YVSTNLEFDTPVLRY
-430 VYTSLTTPSS
+430 AYTSLTTPSS
-440 TYDYDMRTKQKTLLK
+440 TYDYDMKTRQKTLLK

-460 GGFDPSNYV
+460 GGFDPANYV
-469 TERFYTTARDGA
+469 SERFFTTARDGA
-481 RVPVSLMYKKG
+481 RVPVSVVYRKG

-508 ASSDPTFSSD
+508 SSSDPTFSSD
-518 RLSLVDRGFV
+518 RLSLLDRGFA

-553 KNTFNDFVDVADD
+553 KNTFTDFADVADD
-566 LIRRGYTSSSKLFA
+566 LIRRGYTSSDRLFA

-585 GGLLMGAVVNQRPE
+585 GGLLMGAVVNMRPE
-599 LWRGVVAGVPYVDV
+599 LFKGIIAGVPYVDV
-613 ITTMSDSTIPLTTGE
+613 ITTMMDSTIPLTTGE

-645 SYSPYDNVER
+645 SYSPYDHVER
-655 KAYPNLLITA
+655 KAYPNLLLTA

-682 KLRAMKTDN
+682 RLRAMKTDSN
-691 HRLILRTNMEAGHSG
+691 RLILRTNMEAGHGG
-706 ASGRYKRWHDV
+706 ASGRYKRWRDV

-723 LLDLAGLG
+723 LIDLAGLG
-731 GKPTP
+731 VKPTP

>member
-1 MQERERRLAGDQH
+1 MLARIRS
-14 ELAPLLQRDVG
+14 LAL
-25 GALDQRSAGAMG
+25 ALAAFIPATVVARQAPTTSPAALALTPPVAAV
-37 DRGERPHRA
+37 RPHRFDEFGTVRIDQYYWLKDRNNPEVIKYLEDENA
-46 RADHHAQC
+46 YTKAVMAHTEALQG
-54 LHRPRRRLGAAV
+54 RLYDELKG
-66 RVIEQ
+66 RV
-71 AHAAPITAR
+71 
-80 RLLQAG
+80 LQNDQSVP
-86 FVLDPTFLGKQPPA
+86 F
-100 VRGDEQPGRHMIRR
+100 R
-114 EHLEQPHGV
+114 EGH
-123 RCSGGT
+123 
-129 GDREN
+129 
-134 DYFYFTRLVE
+134 YFYYTRLVE

-149 IYARKHGSVSAPE
+149 IYARKRGSVSAPE

-220 IPRAIGGIA
+220 VPRSIGGIA

-288 MIQSSQTMATEYSY
+288 MIQSSQTMASEYSY

-309 APFRVLFPRE
+309 APFKVIFPRE
-319 RGHEYQANHF
+319 RGHEYSANHF

-343 FRLMRTPVARPS
+343 FRLMRTPVAKPGRD
-355 RANWE
+355 NWE

-373 FEFFKDFL
+373 FEFFRDYL
-381 VLSERKDGL
+381 VLTERKEGL
-390 VQLRVRPWS
+390 VQLRVRPWI
-399 GKGEYYLD
+399 GGGQNEYYLD

-415 FVSVNREFDTPLLRY
+415 YVSTNLEFDTPVLRY
-430 VYTSLTTPSS
+430 GYTSLTTPSS
-440 TYDYDMRTKQKTLLK
+440 TYDYDMKTRQKTLLK

-460 GGFDPSNYV
+460 GGFDPANYV

-481 RVPVSLMYKKG
+481 RVPVSLVYRKG

-508 ASSDPTFSSD
+508 SSSDPTFSSD
-518 RLSLVDRGFV
+518 RLSLLDRGFV

-553 KNTFNDFVDVADD
+553 KNTFTDFIDVADD
-566 LIRRGYTSSSKLFA
+566 LIRRGYTASNRLFA

-585 GGLLMGAVVNQRPE
+585 GGLLMGAVVNMRPE
-599 LWRGVVAGVPYVDV
+599 LFRGVIAGVPYVDV

-682 KLRAMKTDN
+682 RLRAMKTDSN
-691 HRLILRTNMEAGHSG
+691 RLILRTNMEAGHGG

-717 AFEYAF
+717 AFEYSF

-731 GKPTP
+731 DKPTP

>member
-1 MQERERRLAGDQH
+1 MQSRMRLTFAVAALIPTVA
-14 ELAPLLQRDVG
+14 LAQAPATSAT
-25 GALDQRSAGAMG
+25 ALT
-37 DRGERPHRA
+37 P
-46 RADHHAQC
+46 
-54 LHRPRRRLGAAV
+54 PVAAV
-66 RVIEQ
+66 RPQRFDEHGNVRIDPYYWLKDRNNPEVIKYLKDENAYTKAVM
-71 AHAAPITAR
+71 AHTEALQE
-80 RLLQAG
+80 RLYEELKGRVLQNDQSVP
-86 FVLDPTFLGKQPPA
+86 F
-100 VRGDEQPGRHMIRR
+100 R
-114 EHLEQPHGV
+114 E
-123 RCSGGT
+123 R
-129 GDREN
+129 N
-134 DYFYFTRLVE
+134 YFYYTRLVE

-149 IYARKHGSVSAPE
+149 IYARKRGSLSAPE
-162 EIMIDANALAEG
+162 EIMIDANVLAEG
-174 KATFLIRAWEVSSG
+174 KATFLIRAWEVSSA

-205 IRFKNLRTGEMLSDV
+205 IRFKNLRSGEMLPDIV
-220 IPRAIGGIA
+220 PRAIGGIA

-237 FYTKPDSVSVRPYQ
+237 FYTKPDSVTVRPYQ

-256 LGTPAATDQMV
+256 LGTLAATDPMV
-267 YEDKDETYYV
+267 YRSKDYTYYV
-277 GVSKTKSRAYI
+277 GVFKTKSRAYI

-309 APFRVLFPRE
+309 APFKVLIPRE
-319 RGHEYQANHF
+319 RGHEYSANHF

-343 FRLMRTPVARPS
+343 FRLMRTPVAKPG
-355 RANWE
+355 RANWQ
-360 EVIPHRADVLLED
+360 EVIPHRPDVLLED

-390 VQLRVRPWS
+390 VQLLVRPWS
-399 GKGEYYLD
+399 GGGRTEYYLD

-415 FVSVNREFDTPLLRY
+415 YVSVNREFDTPLLRF

-440 TYDYDMRTKQKTLLK
+440 TYDYDVRTKQRTLLK

-460 GGFDPSNYV
+460 GGFDPSKYV
-469 TERFYTTARDGA
+469 TERFFTNARDGA
-481 RVPVSLMYKKG
+481 RVPVSIVYRKG

-518 RLSLVDRGFV
+518 RLSLLDRGFA

-566 LIRRGYTSSSKLFA
+566 LVRRGYTSPDRLFA

-585 GGLLMGAVVNQRPE
+585 GGLLMGAVVNMRPE
-599 LWRGVVAGVPYVDV
+599 LFKGVIAGVPYVDV
-613 ITTMSDSTIPLTTGE
+613 ITTMMDSTIPLTTGE

-645 SYSPYDNVER
+645 SYSPYDNVAR
-655 KAYPNLLITA
+655 VTYPNLLITA

-682 KLRAMKTDN
+682 KLRGMKTGN
-691 HRLILRTNMEAGHSG
+691 NRLILRTNMEAGHGG
-706 ASGRYKRWHDV
+706 ASGRYKRWRDV

-731 GKPTP
+731 DKPTP

>member
-1 MQERERRLAGDQH
+1 MLFRIRAFALALVAFAPAVIRAQTPAVSAPAAALTPP
-14 ELAPLLQRDVG
+14 LAAV
-25 GALDQRSAGAMG
+25 
-37 DRGERPHRA
+37 RPHRFDEFGTVRIDNYYWLKERSNPEVIKYLEDENA
-46 RADHHAQC
+46 YTKAVMAHTQALQD
-54 LHRPRRRLGAAV
+54 RLYEEMKG
-66 RVIEQ
+66 RV
-71 AHAAPITAR
+71 
-80 RLLQAG
+80 LQNDQSVP
-86 FVLDPTFLGKQPPA
+86 F
-100 VRGDEQPGRHMIRR
+100 R
-114 EHLEQPHGV
+114 EG
-123 RCSGGT
+123 
-129 GDREN
+129 N
-134 DYFYFTRLVE
+134 YFYYTRLVE

-149 IYARKHGSVSAPE
+149 IYARKRGALNAPE
-162 EIMIDANALAEG
+162 EIMIDANVLAEG
-174 KATFLIRAWEVSSG
+174 KSTFLIRAWDVSSAG
-188 EDLLAF
+188 DILAF
-194 AADTTGGRVSS
+194 AADTTGGRVSA

-220 IPRAIGGIA
+220 IPRSIGGIA
-229 WAEDNRTL
+229 WAEDNRTI

-251 VYRHR
+251 VYRHK
-256 LGTPAATDQMV
+256 LGTPAASDQMV

-277 GVSKTKSRAYI
+277 SVFKTKSRAYI
-288 MIQSSQTMATEYSY
+288 MIRSSQTLATEYSY
-302 IRADQPD
+302 IRADQPE
-309 APFRVLFPRE
+309 AAFRVLIPRE
-319 RGHEYQANHF
+319 RGHEYYANHF
-329 GDYFYILSNDHAKN
+329 GDYFYLLSNDHAKN
-343 FRLMRTPVARPS
+343 FRLMRTPVARPG

-360 EVIPHRADVLLED
+360 EVIPHRPDVLLED

-399 GKGEYYLD
+399 GGGRGEYYLD

-415 FVSVNREFDTPLLRY
+415 FVSTNREFDTPLLRY

-440 TYDYDMRTKQKTLLK
+440 TYDYDMRTKQRTLLK

-460 GGFDPSNYV
+460 GGFDPGNYV

-682 KLRAMKTDN
+682 RLRAMKTDTN
-691 HRLILRTNMEAGHSG
+691 RLILRTNMEAGHSG
-706 ASGRYKRWHDV
+706 ASGRYKRWRDV

-731 GKPTP
+731 DKPTP

>member
-1 MQERERRLAGDQH
+1 MPARIRSLA
-14 ELAPLLQRDVG
+14 LALA
-25 GALDQRSAGAMG
+25 ALVPATVVAQQAPTTSPAGAALTPPMAAV
-37 DRGERPHRA
+37 RPHRFDEFGTVRIDQYYWLQDRNNPEVIKYLEDENA
-46 RADHHAQC
+46 YTKAVMAHTEALQG
-54 LHRPRRRLGAAV
+54 RLYDELKG
-66 RVIEQ
+66 RV
-71 AHAAPITAR
+71 
-80 RLLQAG
+80 LQNDQSVP
-86 FVLDPTFLGKQPPA
+86 F
-100 VRGDEQPGRHMIRR
+100 R
-114 EHLEQPHGV
+114 EG
-123 RCSGGT
+123 
-129 GDREN
+129 N
-134 DYFYFTRLVE
+134 YFYYTRLVE

-174 KATFLIRAWEVSSG
+174 KATFLIRGWDVSSG

-220 IPRAIGGIA
+220 VPRAIGGIA

-256 LGTPAATDQMV
+256 LGTPAATDQLV

-288 MIQSSQTMATEYSY
+288 MIRSSQTMATEYSY

-309 APFRVLFPRE
+309 APFRILIPRE
-319 RGHEYQANHF
+319 RGHEYYANHF

-343 FRLMRTPVARPS
+343 FRLMRTPVARPG
-355 RANWE
+355 RDNWE

-373 FEFFKDFL
+373 FEFFRDYL
-381 VLSERKDGL
+381 VLTERKDGL
-390 VQLRVRPWS
+390 VRLRVRPWT
-399 GKGEYYLD
+399 GGGQNEYYLD

-415 FVSVNREFDTPLLRY
+415 YVSTNLEFNTPVLRY
-430 VYTSLTTPSS
+430 GYTSLTTPSS
-440 TYDYDMRTKQKTLLK
+440 TYDYDMKTRQKALLK

-460 GGFDPSNYV
+460 GGFDPANYV
-469 TERFYTTARDGA
+469 TERFFTTARDGA
-481 RVPVSLMYKKG
+481 RVPVSLVYRKG

-508 ASSDPTFSSD
+508 SSSDPTFSSD
-518 RLSLVDRGFV
+518 RLSLLDRGFV

-553 KNTFNDFVDVADD
+553 KNTFTDFIDVADD
-566 LIRRGYTSSSKLFA
+566 LIRRGYTSSNRLFA

-585 GGLLMGAVVNQRPE
+585 GGLLMGAVVNMRPE
-599 LWRGVVAGVPYVDV
+599 LFRGVVAGVPYVDV

-682 KLRAMKTDN
+682 RLRAMKTDN
-691 HRLILRTNMEAGHSG
+691 NRLILRTNMEAGHGG

-723 LLDLAGLG
+723 LFDLAGLG
-731 GKPTP
+731 DKPTP